1 MVNGWGLYE
10 EYSRGTLY
18 LGRINGDAALANE
31 NTGANL
37 EWRAFDRSVFASV
50 DTPPQ
55 AATPAQTG
63 SHRIFWFQQNAIQES
78 VSLPV
83 PFAVV
88 HTVTGM
94 QNVLDFGLHT
104 GLYNVIGFDGLR
116 YLCGLYPG
124 ANATETGW
132 VKWNPRTNV
141 WTSGI
146 VSGTTRPSGN
156 RMGPCVGFDSQLC
169 HASNGVL
176 TTFDPVGETIN
187 QLPYTNGSSIDR
199 VVVSSGGLYV
209 VSAGSGRITLH
220 QLAFGLHV
228 TNDLGAHA
236 INIAGGGEFALMR
249 FGSTDDHN
257 LFFVMFYTTTGGT
270 GSKCYK
276 ADTSGGA
283 PAVTETTAM
292 VPTAIRISQL
302 QVSPFTVFNEN
313 MQWPGGTAHPT
324 YCYETCFD
332 NVDYVPYVPS
342 VAAPWGHCKLIRTG
356 LAYAPGNAIHLP
368 LLFNG
373 EGVALSEEG
382 LGSPPGGFTG
392 ADFLN
397 RSLSVS
403 SSWLGGDD
411 TRHNEGRPKAW
422 PITAAEYSDV
432 TTPRGLLV
440 TFWLEASAAGG
451 VSDVLIL
458 IGRNRMRPNQ
468 VATLVAGNP
477 VIDYGGTAQFNNALN
492 RLEKCNESWTGGPG
506 NQNRVYDYSPQTV
519 GKVIEPGTTLSEFPA
534 GSKGGVNVFASPLA
548 APRPARVYMIETSAV
563 FIAAE
568 TFQQNGGLN
577 NGERFDLGNGLS
589 SITHQAIIDLDA
601 HGIPDG
607 ETITIQPLMFGTG
620 MVSNPLVDN
629 TTYSGWTLEH
639 LVGPGAVP
647 FQIDAEGPV
656 VDTFIET
663 VGGSGNSEGP
673 TVDTLMQSAS
683 SSASSEGPTVDTLTE
698 GAGGTTNGPVVDL
711 LTDTLLTP
719 QDILRGRGSEPSE
732 EGGGTIAWL
741 ADGVEG
747 SARNVANV
755 TNNGKPGELLTFA
768 PGVIPDLG
776 ATLDGVVELGR
787 VTIDCVNDPLGS
799 EYPMLDMTAAGLF
812 AAGVLA
818 ARIVITDLTGGL
830 SIPNIS
836 IGINSPTFDDVYPD
850 TGVLAIA
857 QDTASEL
864 TLGTLGPLP
873 MMRPGDVLTAKLNSL
888 SVSTTYVVEVIAY
901 GFHRIP

>member
-31 NTGANL
+31 NTAVNV
-37 EWRAFDRSVFASV
+37 EWRAFDRSAFASV
-50 DTPPQ
+50 DVPPQ

-83 PFAVV
+83 PFSVV
-88 HTVTGM
+88 HTVVGM

-104 GLYNVIGFDGLR
+104 GLYNVLGFDGLR

-124 ANATETGW
+124 ALAGETGW

-146 VSGTTRPSGN
+146 VAGTTRPSGN
-156 RMGPCVGFDSQLC
+156 RMGPCVAFDAQLC
-169 HASNGVL
+169 HANNGVL
-176 TTFDPVGETIN
+176 TMFDPAGETIN
-187 QLPYTNGSSIDR
+187 QIPYADGSSIDR
-199 VVVSSGGLYV
+199 VVVSSGGLFI
-209 VSAGSGRITLH
+209 VSAGAGQIKVH
-220 QLAFGLHV
+220 QLAFGLHEIS
-228 TNDLGAHA
+228 NPGAHA

-249 FGSTDDHN
+249 FGSVDDHN
-257 LFFVMFYTTTGGT
+257 LFYIMFYTTTGGT

-276 ADTSGGA
+276 VETSG
-283 PAVTETTAM
+283 PSPVVTETTAM
-292 VPTAIRISQL
+292 VPTALEFSQL
-302 QVSPFTVFNEN
+302 AVPPFTVFFEN
-313 MQWPGGTAHPT
+313 RQWPGGTAHPDD
-324 YCYETCFD
+324 CYETCFD
-332 NVDYVPYVPS
+332 NVDFVPYVPS
-342 VAAPWGHCKLIRTG
+342 VAAPWGHCKLIRTTP
-356 LAYAPGNAIHLP
+356 PGTIIYNP
-368 LLFNG
+368 LKFNG
-373 EGVALSEEG
+373 EGVAMNQEA

-392 ADFLN
+392 ADFLT

-411 TRHNEGRPKAW
+411 TRNNEGRPKAW
-422 PITAAEYSDV
+422 PISAVEYSDA

-440 TFWLEASAAGG
+440 TFWLEGSGAGG

-506 NQNRVYDYSPQTV
+506 NQNRVYDYAPQTV

-534 GSKGGVNVFASPLA
+534 GTKGGVNVFASPLA
-548 APRPARVYMIETSAV
+548 APRPARIYMIETSAV

-577 NGERFDLGNGLS
+577 NGELFDLGNGLS
-589 SITHQAIIDLDA
+589 SIVHQAIIDLGA
-601 HGIPDG
+601 IPDG

-620 MVSNPLVDN
+620 MVGNPLADDS
-629 TTYSGWTLEH
+629 TYSGWTLEH

-647 FQIDAEGPV
+647 FQIDAEGPT
-656 VDTFIET
+656 VDTFTES
-663 VGGSGNSEGP
+663 VGGSGDSEGP

-683 SSASSEGPTVDTLTE
+683 ASSDSEGPTVDTLTQ
-698 GAGGTTNGPVVDL
+698 GGGGDSEGPVVDL
-711 LTDTLLTP
+711 LPTTLLTP
-719 QDILRGRGSEPSE
+719 QDILRGRGSEPHE
-732 EGGGTIAWL
+732 EGGGVIAWL

-747 SARNVANV
+747 SARNVLNV
-755 TNNGKPGELLTFA
+755 TNNGKPGEAAALS
-768 PGVIPDLG
+768 LG
-776 ATLDGVVELGR
+776 AIPALSLTLDGIIELGR
-787 VTIDCVNDPLGS
+787 VLVDCVANPANTTFPVVDV
-799 EYPMLDMTAAGLF
+799 TAL
-812 AAGVLA
+812 
-818 ARIVITDLTGGL
+818 GL
-830 SIPNIS
+830 SVVGVAEVKVHLVAAVGVVGMPT
-836 IGINSPTFDDVYPD
+836 IGLGVGGAYDDQVPA
-850 TGVLAIA
+850 TPVSLGAVGFHEELPVL
-857 QDTASEL
+857 QPRPVL
-864 TLGTLGPLP
+864 
-873 MMRPGDVLTAKLNSL
+873 RPGDVLEVELDVVAAGT
-888 SVSTTYVVEVIAY
+888 TTYQLEVVVY